1 MNRAINLLS
10 ILLVTNLVF
19 LGCSKSDDSSSSSS
33 SEVSAA
39 SGSSAIS
46 LSSKVSVVEPKTTA
60 STNAPAYRT
69 ANAIDATGFAATAE
83 YNKDDTTTF
92 VYEES
97 AEPLDLVNNILC
109 QIKQGRPDL
118 MLNEGNYKAQIDGNK
133 CQTMTG
139 DSQSNAPSYDM
150 WVLNGSRTEGEPM
163 VMKAWV
169 PQDDGTIHANMK
181 VYQPPSTDYP
191 MGFFK
196 MNFKKVGTN
205 GTEGMKGYMNTSK
218 TSTGNA
224 IEFYNPIE
232 ISGQGVEAGQVSE
245 YSVRAN
251 FNTDGSGSGVTSGFA
266 YVYPDG
272 MKAVSHKIAY
282 NSDYFYKQKTLDGT
296 ESDAVCLDRNKYLT
310 SAWRYGLYDSDGAR
324 VTVNSGFPITS
335 TASDGTIY
343 NGYIGYHGL
352 WMPSAAGVSSGDTV
366 KKMDFSN
373 PDSEGTDYTVRTYGG
388 KLLKYTKNTI
398 TLDSIKGVPFSWWDN
413 SANTEKRVY
422 WDGSNLKV
430 NGQRDSNWQWTDITE
445 ATLTLTWS
453 NAPYGFNFWSRALG
467 GDGQIVL
474 AYPNGLGQSPT
485 APSGSSTVIFNTQE
499 VVFPGDTVPSTL
511 ACYGQ
516 CPNPSTLATGDDSY
530 GASTSI
536 YHGKHDNWLGW
547 DSSNNR
553 WTTNSNLSGGAKSEF
568 DNASAPSPYTYTFT
582 ATTSGMVL
590 QYGGTDV
597 VLSSANSNLDWGARS
612 GILFDN
618 STFDNDTSARQADFA
633 SLLCSWDT
641 TKMCPWQARGGLSTF
656 YIWETGTDDWQKLSI
671 LESGGTPLKF
681 DPPMLVKYTHPTT
694 STSSNSGKS
703 YAGAS
708 FYLEYG
714 GFGDLWGVPEY
725 CVNTQTGAKSD
736 CAMDGSTRWVNE
748 FVIAAGS
755 AATNASNSSVEYVIK
770 PLEIEQTLQA
780 ASSASVCTDA
790 GLSFGN
796 LTLPDSSLWSDP
808 AIGDKPT
815 VSGPPTIVS
824 GDKPG
829 S

>member
-1 MNRAINLLS
+1 MNRAINFTAILVATSLLL
-10 ILLVTNLVF
+10 I
-19 LGCSKSDDSSSSSS
+19 GCSPKDDDSSSSS

-69 ANAIDATGFAATAE
+69 ANAIDTTGFAATAE
-83 YNKDDTTTF
+83 YNTDDTSTF
-92 VYEES
+92 VFEES
-97 AEPLDLVNNILC
+97 ADSLSLVNEILC

-118 MLNEGNYKAQIDGNK
+118 MMNEGNYKAQIDRAK
-133 CQTMTG
+133 CGAMTG

-196 MNFKKVGTN
+196 MNFKKVTTAGDK
-205 GTEGMKGYMNTSK
+205 MKGYMNTSK
-218 TSTGNA
+218 TDGGNA

-296 ESDAVCLDRNKYLT
+296 EADPVCLDRNKYLT
-310 SAWRYGLYDSDGAR
+310 SGWRYGVYDSDGAR
-324 VTVNSGFPITS
+324 VNVNSGFPITS

-352 WMPSAAGVSSGDTV
+352 WMPEAAGVSSGDTV

-388 KLLKYTKNTI
+388 KLFKYTKNTI

-413 SANTEKRVY
+413 SASTEKRVY

-430 NGQRDSNWQWTDITE
+430 NGQRNSNWQWTDITE
-445 ATLTLTWS
+445 ATLTLTNT
-453 NAPYGFNFWSRALG
+453 NAAWGFHFYSRALG

-474 AYPNGLGQSPT
+474 AYDNGFGQAPT
-485 APSGSSTVIFNTQE
+485 APTGSSSVIFNTRE

-511 ACYGQ
+511 ACYQ
-516 CPNPSTLATGDDSY
+516 ECPNPSTIATGDDRY
-530 GASTSI
+530 GSSSSI
-536 YHGKHDNWLGW
+536 YLSDKWLGW
-547 DSSNNR
+547 NTSTNAWAMGSGNMDNVSSP
-553 WTTNSNLSGGAKSEF
+553 T
-568 DNASAPSPYTYTFT
+568 PYEYTFT

-597 VLSSANSNLDWGARS
+597 VLSSANSSLDWGARS

-633 SLLCSWDT
+633 SLICDWDT
-641 TKMCPWQARGGLSTF
+641 SNSKICPWQARGGLSTF
-656 YIWETGTDDWQKLSI
+656 YIWETGENDWQKLSL
-671 LESGGTPLKF
+671 LESGGTPVKF

-714 GFGDLWGVPEY
+714 GFGDLWGVPDY
-725 CVNTQTGAKSD
+725 CVNAQTGAKSD
-736 CAMDGSTRWVNE
+736 CAQDGTTRWVNE

-755 AATNASNSSVEYVIK
+755 AASNASNSSVEYVIK
-770 PLEIEQTLQA
+770 PLEVEQTMLP

-790 GLSFGN
+790 GLSFGD

-808 AIGDKPT
+808 AMGDKPT
-815 VSGPPTIVS
+815 VNGPPSIVS

>member
-1 MNRAINLLS
+1 MNKAINLLS
-10 ILLVTNLVF
+10 ILVATSLL
-19 LGCSKSDDSSSSSS
+19 LIGCSKSDDSSSSSD
-33 SEVSAA
+33 EVSAA

-46 LSSKVSVVEPKTTA
+46 LSSKVSVVEPKSTA

-69 ANAIDATGFAATAE
+69 ANAIDTSEFAATAE
-83 YNKDDTTTF
+83 YNTDDTSTF

-97 AEPLDLVNNILC
+97 ADPLSLVNEILC

-118 MLNEGNYKAQIDGNK
+118 MMNEGNYKAQIDGNK
-133 CQTMTG
+133 CGTMTG

-150 WVLNGSRTEGEPM
+150 WIINGSRTEGQPM
-163 VMKAWV
+163 EMKAWV
-169 PQDDGTIHANMK
+169 PQTDGTIHANMK

-196 MNFKKVGTN
+196 MNFKKVGTD

-218 TSTGNA
+218 TSGGNA
-224 IEFYNPIE
+224 IEFYNPNE
-232 ISGQGVEAGQVSE
+232 FNGQSLV

-251 FNTDGSGSGVTSGFA
+251 MNTDGTGSGVTSGFT
-266 YVYPDG
+266 YDGTG
-272 MKAVSHKIAY
+272 MKSVSHKIAY

-310 SAWRYGLYDSDGAR
+310 SAWRYGVYDSDGAR
-324 VTVNSGFPITS
+324 VNVNSGFPITS
-335 TASDGTIY
+335 TASDGTVY
-343 NGYIGYHGL
+343 NGYIGYYGL
-352 WMPSAAGVSSGDTV
+352 WMPTAAGVSSGDTV

-388 KLLKYTKNTI
+388 KLLKYTKSTL
-398 TLDSIKGVPFSWWDN
+398 TLDSIKGIPFTWWDQ
-413 SANTEKRVY
+413 STGTENRVY
-422 WDGSNLKV
+422 WNGTDLRV
-430 NGQRDSNWQWTDITE
+430 NGQRDSNWQWTDITD
-445 ATLTLTWS
+445 AKLDLTYAQ
-453 NAPYGFNFWSRALG
+453 APYGFFFWSRALG

-474 AYPNGLGQSPT
+474 AYDSGFGQNPT
-485 APSGSSTVIFNTQE
+485 YPTGTSSVIINTQS
-499 VVFPGDTVPSTL
+499 VVFPGDTVPTL
-511 ACYGQ
+511 ACYQ
-516 CPNPSTLATGDDSY
+516 DCLNPSTIATGSAY
-530 GASTSI
+530 SSPSI
-536 YHGKHDNWLGW
+536 YLSDKWLGW
-547 DSSNNR
+547 D
-553 WTTNSNLSGGAKSEF
+553 NSANGWAMGSGSH
-568 DNASAPSPYTYTFT
+568 DNVSAPAPYTYTFT

-597 VLSSANSNLDWGARS
+597 VLSSANSNLSWGARS

-633 SLLCSWDT
+633 SLICSWDAN
-641 TKMCPWQARGGLSTF
+641 KICPWQARGGLSTF
-656 YIWETGTDDWQKLSI
+656 YIWETGENDWQKLSL
-671 LESGGTPLKF
+671 LESGGTPVKF

-694 STSSNSGKS
+694 STTSNSGKS

-714 GFGDLWGVPEY
+714 GFGDLWGVPDY
-725 CVNTQTGAKSD
+725 CVNTQTGARSD

-755 AATNASNSSVEYVIK
+755 AASNASNSSTEYVIK
-770 PLEIEQTLQA
+770 PLEIEQTMQA
-780 ASSASVCTDA
+780 ASSASACTDA
-790 GLSFGN
+790 GLSFGD
-796 LTLPDSSLWSDP
+796 LTLPDSSLWSEP
-808 AIGDKPT
+808 GIGDKPT
-815 VSGPPTIVS
+815 VTGPPSIVS